1 MIDLAGS
8 GTDGQRHAATPIA
21 NVVPQG
27 PAEVS
32 GVISST
38 CAMLIGGAPACRYTL
53 TDGTGELDLL
63 FLGRVEI
70 AGMRCG
76 RRCRAEGTVGKRDG
90 RLVLWNPRYWLEP
103 TGPERDCDTAI
114 AVSAEEAV
122 AIRTAAL
129 DALRVTTCRNPL
141 PCTDALVTKIG

>member
-90 RLVLWNPRYWLEP
+90 RLVLWNPRYWLDP
-103 TGPERDCDTAI
+103 PGSGISGRSRRRRRHGNPPSDSGDADGPGIPGRRRSDT
-114 AVSAEEAV
+114 
-122 AIRTAAL
+122 L
-129 DALRVTTCRNPL
+129 L
-141 PCTDALVTKIG
+141 TKIR